1 MENRE
6 SNLGPTMPYGV
17 AIREAQASGD
27 AARIQQ
33 TTDHARR
40 WLQDNAGHEKFGE
53 VQAALRVLDASR
65 GS

>member
-1 MENRE
+1 ME

-27 AARIQQ
+27 STRVQQ
-33 TTDHARR
+33 TAEYARR

-53 VQAALRVLDASR
+53 VQAALRELNESR